1 MSSVSGDLKPWWYN
15 DANTLASSPWADI
28 TREDFVIL
36 HWELHPTSLPSF
48 YPTNFLG
55 PPPTV
60 TGGGW
65 KAREW
70 GDTLST
76 LSLSLSAY
84 LSQLHVSPLM
94 HVGSSVGTGD
104 WGYKM
109 NPNKEHY
116 IINKVCA
123 WHTLVKAATGSVQS
137 HSHLAAD
144 MSCSLTLC
152 FHSLNAEPPYASRYA
167 CHK

>member
-28 TREDFVIL
+28 TREGLVGNFIHVSTATL
-36 HWELHPTSLPSF
+36 FLP
-48 YPTNFLG
+48 NKFLRPSSYCDWWRLKG
-55 PPPTV
+55 QGMRWHAFCP
-60 TGGGW
+60 
-65 KAREW
+65 
-70 GDTLST
+70 
-76 LSLSLSAY
+76 LSAY

-94 HVGSSVGTGD
+94 HVGSSVGTRN

-109 NPNKEHY
+109 NPNKEHN
-116 IINKVCA
+116 IMCA

-152 FHSLNAEPPYASRYA
+152 FHSFSAEPPYASRYA